1 MARKWLRDWLVI
13 TGLTLVMPQLAAAQV
28 SAEQNASVLFF
39 PKVIADGTR
48 DTVIQLVN
56 SSNAQVSARC
66 FYVSRRQDAVACER
80 TAFTL
85 RLTQNQPT
93 HWVVSTGRPVD
104 ANDPG
109 CQPTVLDCNG
119 AGLDPG
125 DVPPA
130 PPAFRGEL
138 LCVEVDPSGA
148 PVSDNHLSGIATL
161 KDLTSGAVAKYNA
174 VGAAGLPA
182 NNGDGVLCLG
192 GTTSPAC
199 PTGAEF
205 SACPQTWM
213 FSHLADGAEDPVIG
227 PGSTVA
233 TNVTI
238 VPCAQNLDTE
248 APAAVTAELLITNE
262 FEQTLSASTTVT
274 CWADLALSA
283 IDPVF
288 QPGLLGSDYAQT
300 RISPGS
306 GSAGVIVVAEQLRS
320 AGADG
325 AKAST
330 ILNLHAEGA
339 RAESDVIVLP
349 VAAQ

>member
-1 MARKWLRDWLVI
+1 MVRKWLRGWLVI
-13 TGLTLVMPQLAAAQV
+13 TGLTLVVPQLVTAQV

-39 PKVIADGTR
+39 PKVIADGTW
-48 DTVIQLVN
+48 DTVIQLAN
-56 SSNAQVSARC
+56 SSSAQVSARC
-66 FYVSRRQDAVACER
+66 FYVGRAQDAAACEQM
-80 TAFTL
+80 AFTL
-85 RLTQNQPT
+85 WLTQNQPT

-104 ANDPG
+104 TTDSG
-109 CQPTVLDCNG
+109 CKPSVLDCNG

-130 PPAFRGEL
+130 PRAFRGEL
-138 LCVEVDPSGA
+138 LCVEVDSSGA

-174 VGAAGLPA
+174 VGAAGSPA

-192 GTTSPAC
+192 GTASPTC
-199 PTGAEF
+199 PTGGEF

-227 PGSTVA
+227 PGSTVT

-238 VPCAQNLDTE
+238 VPCAQNLDTKV
-248 APAAVTAELLITNE
+248 PASVTAEFLITNE
-262 FEQTLSASTTVT
+262 FEETLSASTTVT
-274 CWADLALSA
+274 CWADLALAA
-283 IDPVF
+283 INAVF
-288 QPGLLGSDYAQT
+288 QPGLLGSDYAHT

-306 GSAGVIVVAEQLRS
+306 GSGGFIVVAEQFRS

-325 AKAST
+325 AKASA
-330 ILNLHAEGA
+330 ILNLHVEGA

-349 VAAQ
+349 AATQ